1 MITQTNAVSRIKWY
15 AKQIDE
21 TSELLP
27 AAKTKAEREIHRS
40 LKLVLGMYEI
50 VDNFALNCLIIAFG
64 LVRIGNLVLNYPD
77 KFNVELKNRN
87 YDE

>member
-40 LKLVLGMYEI
+40 NLKNWVEAILLETLKLL
-50 VDNFALNCLIIAFG
+50 
-64 LVRIGNLVLNYPD
+64 
-77 KFNVELKNRN
+77 
-87 YDE
+87 